1 MHRSVRRFS
10 RAERLVHQTT
20 LALMV
25 ICLATAAAI
34 YFGPLAAAIGRRHL
48 VATVHEWS
56 GILLPAPFLLGL
68 ASRALRLDVRRLNR
82 FTSTDTRW
90 LRNAFTRKPHD
101 HLVPGK
107 FNAGQ
112 KVFAAWLAGAI
123 VVMVAT
129 GLLLWFKFSLSG
141 IPRAG
146 VIAVHDTLAFAIL
159 VALAGH
165 AYKAFTTRAG
175 GPGSR

>member
-1 MHRSVRRFS
+1 VHRSVRRFS

-25 ICLATAAAI
+25 ICLTTAAAI
-34 YFGPLAAAIGRRHL
+34 YFGPIAAAIGRRHL
-48 VATVHEWS
+48 VATVHQWS

-68 ASRALRLDVRRLNR
+68 LSRALRLDVRRLNR
-82 FTSTDTRW
+82 FTRTDGRW
-90 LRNAFTRKPHD
+90 LLGVVRRIPH
-101 HLVPGK
+101 HHEVSGK

-123 VVMVAT
+123 VVMVVT
-129 GLLLWFKFSLSG
+129 GLLLWFRFSLSG

-146 VIAVHDTLAFAIL
+146 VIAVHDTLAFAIA

-165 AYKAFTTRAG
+165 AYKAFASIR
-175 GPGSR
+175 R

>member
-1 MHRSVRRFS
+1 MHKSVRRFS

-20 LALMV
+20 LVLMV
-25 ICLATAAAI
+25 ICLTTASAI
-34 YFGPLAAAIGRRHL
+34 YFGPIAAAIGRRHV

-56 GILLPAPFLLGL
+56 GIMLPAPFLLGL

-82 FTSTDTRW
+82 FTRTDGRW
-90 LRNAFTRKPHD
+90 LLGVVRRIPH
-101 HLVPGK
+101 HNEVSGK

-123 VVMVAT
+123 VVMVLT

-146 VIAVHDTLAFAIL
+146 VIVVHDTLAFAIA

-165 AYKAFTTRAG
+165 AYKAFST
-175 GPGSR
+175 SRL

>member
-1 MHRSVRRFS
+1 VPDLAVRRFT

-20 LALMV
+20 LVLMA

-34 YFGPLAAAIGRRHL
+34 YFGPIAAVIGRRHV
-48 VATVHEWS
+48 VATVHQWS
-56 GILLPAPFLLGL
+56 GILLPAPFLIGL
-68 ASRALRLDVRRLNR
+68 ISRALRLDVRRLNR
-82 FTSTDTRW
+82 FTRTDARW
-90 LRNAFTRKPHD
+90 LLGALRRVPHRD
-101 HLVPGK
+101 HVSGK

-112 KVFAAWLAGAI
+112 KVFASWLAGAI
-123 VVMVAT
+123 AVMVIT

-146 VIAVHDTLAFAIL
+146 VIAVHDLLAAAIA

-165 AYKAFTTRAG
+165 AYKAFTSTG
-175 GPGSR
+175 G

>member
-1 MHRSVRRFS
+1 MHKSVRRFS

-20 LALMV
+20 LALMA
-25 ICLATAAAI
+25 ICLVTAAAI

-48 VATVHEWS
+48 VATVHQWS

-68 ASRALRLDVRRLNR
+68 ASRALRRDVSRLNR
-82 FTSTDTRW
+82 FTRTDGRW
-90 LRNAFTRKPHD
+90 LLGAVKRIPHHD
-101 HLVPGK
+101 QVSGK

-123 VVMVAT
+123 VVMVIT

-146 VIAVHDTLAFAIL
+146 VIAVHDTLALAIT
-159 VALAGH
+159 VALVGH
-165 AYKAFTTRAG
+165 AYKAFTTPR
-175 GPGSR
+175 R